1 MVRSAFAFIMIVAM
15 PLAGCAVQAEP
26 VGDASMTIKTLT
38 GEPPIIIAHRG
49 ASGERP
55 EHTLAAYQLAIEQGA
70 DFIEPDLVLT
80 RDGVLVARHENEIS
94 ETTDVADR
102 PEFAARKTSKT
113 IDGQDYTGW
122 FTEDFT
128 LAELKILR
136 ARERLPELR
145 VANMQYDGQYEVP
158 TFEEVLQLLSA
169 HAEKSGKRIGVYP
182 ETKHPSYF
190 KALGLSH
197 DEPMLRLLTQYGYGG
212 KADPVFIQSFEV
224 GNLQALNEKT
234 EIRLVQL
241 VASGGGP
248 PDRKGLGFSVDS
260 LKEIATYADGIGPS
274 KDMVIGRN
282 ALGQLNEPTGLVEA
296 AHKAGLLVH
305 PWTFRRENYFLPTD
319 FKSGID
325 PREPGD
331 LAGEIRAFVAAGV
344 DGLFSD
350 NPAQAV
356 AAVKQ

>member
-1 MVRSAFAFIMIVAM
+1 MQV
-15 PLAGCAVQAEP
+15 
-26 VGDASMTIKTLT
+26 TTLS
-38 GEPPIIIAHRG
+38 GGPPIIIAHRG

-55 EHTLAAYQLAIEQGA
+55 EHTLASYQLAIEQGA

-80 RDGVLVARHENEIS
+80 GDGILVARHENEIS

-102 PEFAARKTSKT
+102 PEFAARKATKM
-113 IDGQDYTGW
+113 IDGESHEGW

-128 LAELKILR
+128 LAELKTLR

-145 VANMQYDGQYEVP
+145 AANAAYDGQFEIP
-158 TFEEVLQLLSA
+158 TFEEILQLLQQQ
-169 HAEKSGKRIGVYP
+169 EQQSGRRIGVYP

-190 KALGLSH
+190 KALGLDH
-197 DEPMLRLLTQYGYGG
+197 DEPMLKLLNQYGYSG
-212 KADPVFIQSFEV
+212 KDDPVFIQSFEV
-224 GNLQALNEKT
+224 GNLKGLHKKT

-241 VASGGGP
+241 VAGEGGP
-248 PDRKGLGFSVDS
+248 PDDQGLTYAAMLTTDG
-260 LKEIATYADGIGPS
+260 LAAIAGYADGLGPS
-274 KDMVIGRN
+274 KDLVIGRN
-282 ALGQLNEPTGLVEA
+282 LLGQLGAPSGLVEA
-296 AHKAGLLVH
+296 AHKVGLLVH

-331 LAGEIRAFVAAGV
+331 LEGEVRAFVAAGV

-350 NPAQAV
+350 NPDL
-356 AAVKQ
+356 AAAAIR